1 MLWVPMLSSLMFAWG
16 LITNRREVSLFQT
29 VSWRLLQTGR
39 TAPGS
44 FHRIAGE
51 VLGTV
56 ETDAFEN
63 SEEQSV
69 LLSALF
75 LSQVRPHVQRS
86 QVPFDLPTNLPWVFF
101 SNAPHTECS
110 VSNIFVDFSWM
121 PLSLIFSKVR
131 TPAVGS
137 SGRQSRPVDAR
148 GACLPVQCT

>member
-1 MLWVPMLSSLMFAWG
+1 MR
-16 LITNRREVSLFQT
+16 TNNQQEGSVSL
-29 VSWRLLQTGR
+29 
-39 TAPGS
+39 PNS
-44 FHRIAGE
+44 FLEALTDWEDSPWFFPSDRGGGE

-110 VSNIFVDFSWM
+110 VSNIFVDFS
-121 PLSLIFSKVR
+121 
-131 TPAVGS
+131 
-137 SGRQSRPVDAR
+137 
-148 GACLPVQCT
+148 